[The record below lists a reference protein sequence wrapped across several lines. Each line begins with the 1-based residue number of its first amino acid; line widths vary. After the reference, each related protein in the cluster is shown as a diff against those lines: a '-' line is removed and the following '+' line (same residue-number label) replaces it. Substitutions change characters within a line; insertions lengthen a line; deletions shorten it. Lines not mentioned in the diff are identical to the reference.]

1 MIEDY
6 SKSKELGY
14 DYLKDSK
21 LIAVPEVTGYYQ
33 NKFKL
38 SRYLDGVKLN
48 KEEFLKA
55 CSNYFDEYMQ
65 KIQTNLNNYFD
76 ILELEYCTFN
86 VFDDEIYIELY
97 KQETEKEFIKRIEKK
112 KKKKEAK
119 KNQKIEKVSKN
130 LKSAKILL
138 NKLNKT
144 EKEKLL
150 KELL

>member
-86 VFDDEIYIELY
+86 VFDDEIYVDLY
-97 KQETEKEFIKRIEKK
+97 RRETEEEFIKRMDKNKK
-112 KKKKEAK
+112 NRERK
-119 KNQKIEKVSKN
+119 KNQKIEKISKN